1 MSQGDVWG
9 LQTDTQPTLGIITFV
24 YPPRANPE
32 PQDLGLSD
40 REIHVFLS
48 LSMCMSVNPERG
60 YVRPFSVLPVPHLFQ
75 GPHRLSP
82 EKMSFSFMML
92 TSRLVRRTAA
102 LSMIC
107 SGL

>member
-1 MSQGDVWG
+1 MSTCPGVLHVCHLTQG
-9 LQTDTQPTLGIITFV
+9 LRT
-24 YPPRANPE
+24 
-32 PQDLGLSD
+32 
-40 REIHVFLS
+40 
-48 LSMCMSVNPERG
+48 RG
-60 YVRPFSVLPVPHLFQ
+60 
-75 GPHRLSP
+75 LSP